1 LPAGAAKTA
10 AGDERLNVLEKEAHE
25 TNERLRR
32 LYKLVEDGVTQMDDL
47 LTERI
52 NSLKADR
59 DRAAA
64 ALERARSAVRP
75 ALEIRPI
82 MVERFGLIMR
92 EKLTTGEVPFRK
104 AYLGSIVDRV
114 EVTIARSASWA
125 GRTCWRR

>member
-1 LPAGAAKTA
+1 MLASLASRRAAKTA
-10 AGDERLNVLEKEAHE
+10 AVNERLNVLEKEAHE

-47 LTERI
+47 LKERI

-75 ALEIRPI
+75 A
-82 MVERFGLIMR
+82 V
-92 EKLTTGEVPFRK
+92 
-104 AYLGSIVDRV
+104 
-114 EVTIARSASWA
+114 
-125 GRTCWRR
+125 